1 MKESVRCVHLGLLLK
16 SVTVRQLVG
25 SQDRNIHSVHYDSRR
40 VTPGGIFVA
49 IPGQRSDGYAYIE
62 EAVEKGAV
70 AVITEKEWSGPPD
83 VTAVQVEDAR
93 LALAAAA
100 SAFYGEPFRELCMIG
115 ITGTNGK
122 TTTAYLVESILTTG
136 GHKAGVLGTINYR
149 FGGQCFASPV
159 TTPESADLMKLLRQM
174 VDHGVSHAVLEVSS
188 HALDLHRVAFCEFDV
203 GVFTNLSQDH
213 LDYHKDMETY
223 WQCKRELF
231 VSRLGRGPKEAGAAA
246 VINWDDPR
254 GRALYNDLT
263 LQRLRFGL
271 SSACEIQARDT
282 HLGLRGVAG
291 RIRTPHDDFEFTS
304 PLVGNH
310 NIYNILSAT
319 GVAVALG
326 VPVENIQRGI
336 ADLAGVPGRLEQVQ
350 NESGISVFVDYAH
363 TPDAL
368 DNVLRVLKSLTSG
381 RLITVFGCGGDRDRQ
396 KRAMMG
402 AVAGR
407 ISDLS
412 VLTSDNPRTES
423 PEAILADIVRGTAE
437 VQPKEYATDELG
449 NGFSGRGYVM
459 EPDRRKAIGLG
470 LAVAGPGDTVLV
482 AGKGHEPYQILGETT
497 IPFDD
502 KVEVMAALGVLNATA
517 NQR

>member
-1 MKESVRCVHLGLLLK
+1 
-16 SVTVRQLVG
+16 
-25 SQDRNIHSVHYDSRR
+25 
-40 VTPGGIFVA
+40 
-49 IPGQRSDGYAYIE
+49 
-62 EAVEKGAV
+62 
-70 AVITEKEWSGPPD
+70 
-83 VTAVQVEDAR
+83 
-93 LALAAAA
+93 
-100 SAFYGEPFRELCMIG
+100 
-115 ITGTNGK
+115 
-122 TTTAYLVESILTTG
+122 
-136 GHKAGVLGTINYR
+136 
-149 FGGQCFASPV
+149 
-159 TTPESADLMKLLRQM
+159 
-174 VDHGVSHAVLEVSS
+174 
-188 HALDLHRVAFCEFDV
+188 
-203 GVFTNLSQDH
+203 
-213 LDYHKDMETY
+213 
-223 WQCKRELF
+223 
-231 VSRLGRGPKEAGAAA
+231 
-246 VINWDDPR
+246 
-254 GRALYNDLT
+254 LT

-437 VQPKEYATDELG
+437 VQPKEYAPDELG